1 VPRRLALRLSAVAV
15 LLIMIF
21 CSGSSISD
29 QSSYASASS
38 TSADGWSMTNFL
50 PFLPHFPTSG
60 DGIEIDHRINLTSD
74 TGSLT
79 IKKVKVGSSEQ
90 IGNATLMFTPNPYT
104 LRNSL
109 NVTDNSMADS
119 DPSDGSFQLNNV
131 GFGSYIINETM
142 PPEGYGP
149 ILSKTRVAVLP
160 TNQNLVVTI
169 ENRNINIPFEGT
181 AIVTPPSLNA
191 TAFESFVRNGATVG
205 NLSIKKVD
213 ALPSGFI
220 ENTETEETEVRQDN
234 RDIQPVVFNAS
245 RPANTS
251 ASEIYESLKIPT
263 YPAPVKNISSSITY
277 LSPVF
282 VVPQDDEGNGSFLL
296 TPIIAKTFP
305 GMSLLI
311 EQPSSTARKIA
322 EVESILM
329 RFAKESSNVGFS
341 FGISDSIPNSLMLP
355 KPPTESLKFFD
366 VDFVGTTTSNQYT
379 NFSNTGSFS
388 ASPQMGIVVDKNA
401 NISKLDDG
409 CPDIKLFTLDE
420 SGENMWQKLSEP
432 TRDKTHDN
440 EYGCAYILDLQHF
453 SKFSVG
459 GVRPSSSQTLE

>member
-1 VPRRLALRLSAVAV
+1 
-15 LLIMIF
+15 
-21 CSGSSISD
+21 
-29 QSSYASASS
+29 
-38 TSADGWSMTNFL
+38 
-50 PFLPHFPTSG
+50 
-60 DGIEIDHRINLTSD
+60 
-74 TGSLT
+74 
-79 IKKVKVGSSEQ
+79 
-90 IGNATLMFTPNPYT
+90 MFTPNPYT

-109 NVTDNSMADS
+109 IVTDNSIVDS

-131 GFGSYIINETM
+131 DFGSYIINETM

-149 ILSKTRVAVLP
+149 ILLKTRVTVHP
-160 TNQNLVVTI
+160 TNQNPVVTI
-169 ENRNINIPFEGT
+169 ENRDMNVPFEGT

-205 NLSIKKVD
+205 NLSIKEVD
-213 ALPSGFI
+213 ALPAGYI
-220 ENTETEETEVRQDN
+220 GTTETEFRQES
-234 RDIQPVVFNAS
+234 RDSQPVVFNAS
-245 RPANTS
+245 RPVNTT

-282 VVPQDDEGNGSFLL
+282 VVPQDDEKNGSFSL

-305 GMSLLI
+305 GMSLLV
-311 EQPSSTARKIA
+311 EHASSTAREIA

-329 RFAKESSNVGFS
+329 RFAMESSNVGFS

-355 KPPTESLKFFD
+355 KPPTESLKFIN
-366 VDFVGTTTSNQYT
+366 VDFVGTSTSNQHT
-379 NFSNTGSFS
+379 NFSNTGSFTS
-388 ASPQMGIVVDKNA
+388 SPQIGIVVDKSA
-401 NISKLDDG
+401 NISKLEDG
-409 CPDIKLFTLDE
+409 CPEINLFTLDE

-440 EYGCAYILDLQHF
+440 EYGCAYILDLEHF

-459 GVRPSSSQTLE
+459 GVRPSSPQTLE